1 MTAAERYAA
10 LRSLYLHWFAQ
21 TGSDYHFAMA
31 DYCEQRIAEAV
42 GG

>member
-1 MTAAERYAA
+1 MTDAERYAA

-31 DYCEQRIAEAV
+31 DYCEQRIAATV
-42 GG
+42 GE